1 MTNEKLLRME
11 LVRGGV
17 STTEAASWL
26 GISLQAFLS
35 KMQNVREFKASEI
48 YTLRKKLELTP
59 TMQDEIF
66 FAPDVECNSTNKR
79 QANA

>member
-48 YTLRKKLELTP
+48 YTLRKKLDLTP

-66 FAPDVECNSTNKR
+66 FAPDVECGSTNKR